1 MGKCQTK
8 FNDMKYPSFPSLLQR
23 GEHVLVLP
31 RPHPPVVQL
40 GYKPGCLIQNIPK
53 TIHQYAE
60 PHVKVPSSI
69 FMFRRNKWLI
79 SKLKCRKNNTLFAH
93 LLSSIAP

>member
-8 FNDMKYPSFPSLLQR
+8 FNDMKYSSFPSLLQR
-23 GEHVLVLP
+23 DEHVP

-60 PHVKVPSSI
+60 PHVKVPS
-69 FMFRRNKWLI
+69 
-79 SKLKCRKNNTLFAH
+79 
-93 LLSSIAP
+93 